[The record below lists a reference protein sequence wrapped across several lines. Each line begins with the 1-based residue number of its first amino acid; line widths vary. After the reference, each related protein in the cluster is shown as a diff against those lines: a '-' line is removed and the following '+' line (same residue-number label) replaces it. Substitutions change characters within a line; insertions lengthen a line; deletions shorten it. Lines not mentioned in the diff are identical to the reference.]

1 LYAGTLWVEHSRT
14 VRLKPGAICRK
25 GVGNI
30 LGRAEVFALPNPW
43 PVLNPLAIYHLLS
56 VILPMSGTGN
66 EEPAFREAIRRFDEA
81 NSADP
86 NTVVIDGKPVPYE
99 LFYAQR
105 LTEWVERLSPSASPA
120 LLLAAHCQH
129 ICRWMIPRSS
139 YPMTRA
145 GYLKWRTDLKQFH
158 AEKSGQIL
166 SESGCSP
173 DLIARV
179 QELNLKKN
187 LGQDPELQTLEDA
200 LCLVTLQYQLTDL
213 VRKTDPDKM
222 VNILQKTWKKMS
234 AQARDEAGR
243 LPYPEDQQKLLS
255 QALSEA
261 ES

>member
-1 LYAGTLWVEHSRT
+1 
-14 VRLKPGAICRK
+14 
-25 GVGNI
+25 
-30 LGRAEVFALPNPW
+30 
-43 PVLNPLAIYHLLS
+43 
-56 VILPMSGTGN
+56 MSGTGN
-66 EEPAFREAIRRFDEA
+66 EGNEERAFREAIRLFDEA

-86 NTVVIDGKPVPYE
+86 NTVVIDSKPVPYE

-120 LLLAAHCQH
+120 LLLAARCQH
-129 ICRWMIPRSS
+129 ICRWMIPRGS

-158 AEKSGQIL
+158 AQKSGEIL
-166 SESGCSP
+166 SESGCSA

-213 VRKTDPDKM
+213 VRKTDPEKM
-222 VNILQKTWKKMS
+222 VSILRKTWKKMS
-234 AQARDEAGR
+234 PQARDEAMR
-243 LPYPEDQQKLLS
+243 MSYPEEQKTLLS
-255 QALSEA
+255 RALSGVSST
-261 ES
+261 ESD